1 MREKPSVPDE
11 QIIACLQKEFE
22 ISVIDLKFFLSGDVN
37 TAAYDVIA
45 ADGTNYFLKL
55 RKEFDPILVTVP
67 LFLKSQGIEAII
79 VPLETKSKRYWA
91 DFDEYKIILYPFVAG
106 KTGFDMEL
114 SDQHKRDFG
123 VALKAIHSVQV
134 PPQLERLIPRE
145 SFSTEWRNSIRSF
158 QVQAETIS
166 FQDPTAVKLAA
177 FIKSK
182 KDVISRLVERAEQLG
197 ATLRSQPLEY
207 VLCHSDVHGRN
218 ILITEKAQ
226 LFIVDWDNP
235 ILAPKERDL
244 MFVGGGID
252 PIWRNERDIAMFYEG
267 YGDTEVNQSA
277 LAYYRYERVI
287 QDLVELGRLLLLTG
301 DGADREQLYKY
312 FSSNIEPG
320 TRIEIA
326 KKTDPLFTNGS
337 LI

>member
-11 QIIACLQKEFE
+11 RIIACLQKEFE
-22 ISVIDLKFFLSGDVN
+22 ISVIDLKFFLSGDGN

-91 DFDEYKIILYPFVAG
+91 DFNEYKIILYPFVAG

-123 VALKAIHSVQV
+123 IALRAIHSARV

-145 SFSTEWRNSIRSF
+145 SFSTEWRNGIKSF
-158 QVQAETIS
+158 QVQAETVS

-182 KDVISRLVERAEQLG
+182 KDVISRLVERAEQLAAKLG
-197 ATLRSQPLEY
+197 SQPLEY

-218 ILITEKAQ
+218 ILITEKEQ

-244 MFVGGGID
+244 MLVGGGID

-287 QDLVELGRLLLLTG
+287 QDLVELSKFLLMTG

-312 FSSNIEPG
+312 FTSNIEPE